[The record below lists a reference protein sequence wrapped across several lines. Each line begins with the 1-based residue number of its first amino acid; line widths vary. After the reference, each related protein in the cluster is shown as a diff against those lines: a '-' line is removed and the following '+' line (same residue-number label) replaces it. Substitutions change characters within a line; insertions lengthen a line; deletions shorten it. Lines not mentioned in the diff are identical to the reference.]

1 MVVVITSPLL
11 TGFVFI
17 TTIAQEYATMP
28 NISAAMQSNQHIL
41 MRRANRFF
49 SGDLTPLIGKKKLE
63 VVANALIRDA
73 AKTGYSKKMELAQV
87 FYEHIADD
95 KKKAIE
101 MADEG
106 HRYAIIRDKFNGH
119 RHGHETYFLESA
131 GVLGAPINNAYYV
144 LRN

>member
-1 MVVVITSPLL
+1 
-11 TGFVFI
+11 
-17 TTIAQEYATMP
+17 MP

-95 KKKAIE
+95 KKKSY
-101 MADEG
+101 
-106 HRYAIIRDKFNGH
+106 RNG
-119 RHGHETYFLESA
+119 
-131 GVLGAPINNAYYV
+131 
-144 LRN
+144 